1 MRTITKPVIVHTM
14 RVSIIVPNIATSPC
28 STGSFVWAAAC
39 AIGALPKPASFE
51 KIPRA
56 TPKRMAAQTVA
67 PAKPPAAEAPLKALS
82 TIVAKAAGTS
92 EIFIKMTIRLM
103 TMYEIAMAGTTAP
116 AVSAMRLIPP
126 RMTAPTI
133 NIRTTPVIHQG
144 TPALSVNT

>member
-1 MRTITKPVIVHTM
+1 MVQTM
-14 RVSIIVPNIATSPC
+14 RVSIIVPSMATSPC
-28 STGSFVWAAAC
+28 STGSFVCAAAC

-56 TPKRMAAQTVA
+56 TPKRIAAHTVA

-82 TIVAKAAGTS
+82 IIVANAAGTS
-92 EIFIKMTIRLM
+92 AIFIRMTIRLI

-116 AVSAMRLIPP
+116 AVSAIRLIPP

-133 NIRTTPVIHQG
+133 SMRATPVIHQG
-144 TPALSVNT
+144 TPALSVSTCATEFD